1 MCHFLMFMLPYLLLT
16 FCFCYCVAVA
26 AAVVVAVAALHFISL
41 KSRSRFLRYILG
53 SPGFSSLPLRLA
65 RSILER
71 RTLSAREV
79 DAFEA
84 AVRWTQAELQRRVGD
99 GCEGAVPS
107 TAQIFGESFGGAVD
121 FSALSS
127 EVRKIGGKNAALQ
140 NSESLLMCGYACS
153 QIPNLLVTMS
163 STVHSTL
170 NFCKAIHT
178 AQTLG

>member
-1 MCHFLMFMLPYLLLT
+1 MNFFLARNVCHVVLHFLMLMLPYLLLLLT

-26 AAVVVAVAALHFISL
+26 AAVVAVAALHFIL
-41 KSRSRFLRYILG
+41 PKSRSPFLRYILG

-127 EVRKIGGKNAALQ
+127 EV
-140 NSESLLMCGYACS
+140 
-153 QIPNLLVTMS
+153 
-163 STVHSTL
+163 
-170 NFCKAIHT
+170 
-178 AQTLG
+178 

>member
-1 MCHFLMFMLPYLLLT
+1 MLMLPNVLLLLT

-26 AAVVVAVAALHFISL
+26 AAVVVAVAALHFILL
-41 KSRSRFLRYILG
+41 KSLSFLRYILG

-127 EVRKIGGKNAALQ
+127 EV
-140 NSESLLMCGYACS
+140 
-153 QIPNLLVTMS
+153 
-163 STVHSTL
+163 
-170 NFCKAIHT
+170 
-178 AQTLG
+178 

>member
-1 MCHFLMFMLPYLLLT
+1 MMLMLPNVLLLLT

-26 AAVVVAVAALHFISL
+26 AAVVVAVAALHLIL
-41 KSRSRFLRYILG
+41 LESRSRFLRYILG

-127 EVRKIGGKNAALQ
+127 EVGKNGRKNATLQ
-140 NSESLLMCGYACS
+140 NSESLFMRGYACS